1 MTIATVRLTLED
13 FLQLPETKPASE
25 YIEGEII
32 QKPMPKAKHSRL
44 QLRTCNEIN
53 QVTETLKIAYAFPEL
68 RCTFDGRSIVPDI
81 AVLLWEQ
88 IEFDESGEPVNDV
101 LIAPYWAIEILSPQQ
116 SSNRV
121 TKKIIHCLKQGC
133 QLGLLLDPEDRSI
146 LAFLPNQQPQ
156 FCEGGDRVPVPENI
170 PLNLTAEQV
179 FGWLKMNQ

>member
-13 FLQLPETKPASE
+13 FLKLPETKPASE
-25 YIEGEII
+25 YIEGEIL

-53 QVTETLKIAYAFPEL
+53 QVTETPKIAYAFPEL

-101 LIAPYWAIEILSPQQ
+101 LIAPYWTIEILSPQQ

-121 TKKIIHCLKQGC
+121 TRKIIRCLKHGC
-133 QLGLLLDPEDRSI
+133 QLGLLIDPDDRSI

-156 FCEGGDRVPVPENI
+156 FCEGGEIVPVPENI
-170 PLNLTAEQV
+170 PLYLTAEQI
-179 FGWLKMNQ
+179 FAWLKMN